1 MKDNSSRYLVNDVMT
16 FDLGICIYFWGLL
29 YLNFIGFVIF
39 FISVRNVILFVVDN
53 GDGFFVLF

>member
-1 MKDNSSRYLVNDVMT
+1 MKDNSSRFLVNDVMT

-39 FISVRNVILFVVDN
+39 FISFVTLFY
-53 GDGFFVLF
+53 LL